1 MIRTLGTLAL
11 ALLLVVAITPTHA
24 DETSSKWEFDAQL
37 YAWIPGNYGSVTVKG
52 NTIDIGVSPNDV
64 LNLLWKGDALA
75 GAASFSVGYERF
87 SFMIDS
93 FGGFAEP
100 KVNETIPTRF
110 CDLAVDAKD
119 KTTFVITDFLFG
131 YRVGAWPLPQRRRPF
146 TLGVYT
152 GTRYVRL
159 HNSLRA
165 SGGVIGVPPRRVNVS
180 DGTEW
185 ADPLLGIRWEL
196 PILEPL
202 SATFRADI
210 GGFGASSDLAWAI
223 RGDLRWWTGWS
234 PWSSKSYVAAGYRVV
249 AFDRSPSAGDV
260 DLQYRGPL
268 IGVGFVF

>member
-1 MIRTLGTLAL
+1 MMHTLRTLGLT
-11 ALLLVVAITPTHA
+11 LLLVVAATLAHA
-24 DETSSKWEFDAQL
+24 DEAPSKWEFVVQP

-75 GAASFSVGYERF
+75 GAAYLSVGYERF
-87 SFMIDS
+87 SFYIDS
-93 FGGFAEP
+93 FGGFAEMN
-100 KVNETIPTRF
+100 VDETIPTRF

-119 KTTFVITDFLFG
+119 KTTFVITDFAFG

-146 TLGVYT
+146 TLGVYA
-152 GTRYVRL
+152 GTRYTRL

-165 SGGVIGVPPRRVNVS
+165 SGGVIGAPPRRVNVS
-180 DGTEW
+180 DGVQW

-196 PILEPL
+196 PILDPL

-223 RGDLRWWTGWS
+223 RGDLRWWTGWN
-234 PWSSKSYVAAGYRVV
+234 PWSTKSYVAAGYRVV
-249 AFDRSPSAGDV
+249 AFDRSPSSGDV

-268 IGVGFVF
+268 IGIGFVF